1 MADFLTIGE
10 IAAELVARGIPRYDG
25 EQDDPNWHG
34 PIPAWWIHHPEPR
47 PNVPKSYLN
56 LIGDTDGDEWQFSIA
71 SCACC
76 DAVLRTELIDIHGE
90 TFSYIAL
97 WPGLDAAI
105 RFHRHAT
112 ELLEADME
120 RIISGAKTDG
130 YAHCSHGSD
139 PVRG

>member
-10 IAAELVARGIPRYDG
+10 ITAELVARGIPL
-25 EQDDPNWHG
+25 DPTWRSS
-34 PIPAWWIHHPEPR
+34 PSWWIHHPEPG

-56 LIGDTDGDEWQFSIA
+56 LIGDTDGYEWQLSVA

-130 YAHCSHGSD
+130 
-139 PVRG
+139 

>member
-10 IAAELVARGIPRYDG
+10 ITAELVARGIPRYDP
-25 EQDDPNWHG
+25 DPMDTNWHG
-34 PIPAWWIHHPEPR
+34 PSPCWWIHSPEPG
-47 PNVPKSYLN
+47 PNIPKAYLN
-56 LIGDTDGDEWQFSIA
+56 LEGESDGNEWQFSIA

-76 DAVLRTELIDIHGE
+76 DAVVRTELIDIHGE

-105 RFHRHAT
+105 RFHRHAS

-120 RIISGAKTDG
+120 RIIQS
-130 YAHCSHGSD
+130 SES
-139 PVRG
+139 